1 MPVNAHTLFADRM
14 QHMRPSLVR
23 ELLKNAGGPGFI
35 SFAGGLPNPKFFQA
49 EALITATEAVLRNDA
64 ANVLQYAVSEGYP
77 SLREW
82 IATRY
87 KQRYS
92 LDIPI
97 ENIMITSG
105 SQQGLDLLGKV
116 LLNPGDVVINERPGY
131 QGAIHALSIY
141 QPRFAGVPVRQL
153 RVTDL
158 EPARVWMALE
168 DRAWRTWDRA
178 KKYYESLRLVYEI
191 QQTLKEWAE
200 EPAAPAAAV
209 PSRQKPAGASG
220 KAPAAGEAVDWS
232 LPAQIEQ
239 PGDGRKKK

>member
-1 MPVNAHTLFADRM
+1 
-14 QHMRPSLVR
+14 MRCSDL
-23 ELLKNAGGPGFI
+23 
-35 SFAGGLPNPKFFQA
+35 
-49 EALITATEAVLRNDA
+49 EALICDYVDGTLSAAEKATVELHLASCASCRALVEDSRAALAFIERAAEVEPPPALVNHLLFEAR
-64 ANVLQYAVSEGYP
+64 
-77 SLREW
+77 
-82 IATRY
+82 
-87 KQRYS
+87 
-92 LDIPI
+92 
-97 ENIMITSG
+97 
-105 SQQGLDLLGKV
+105 
-116 LLNPGDVVINERPGY
+116 
-131 QGAIHALSIY
+131 QGAARPVADRHGWFRRFFEPVLHPRFAMGMAMTILSFAMLA
-141 QPRFAGVPVRQL
+141 RFAGVPVRQL